1 MPQVLPRTVHGPAFM
16 AFSDSKLQEG
26 KGVLKKNR
34 KGNPKLE
41 RAACAV
47 NSGSDR
53 AETSARLAPELV
65 RQAHATVVL
74 EQEINLT
81 LNLQPR
87 NAAPFTIYRV

>member
-1 MPQVLPRTVHGPAFM
+1 M

-26 KGVLKKNR
+26 KGVLKNR